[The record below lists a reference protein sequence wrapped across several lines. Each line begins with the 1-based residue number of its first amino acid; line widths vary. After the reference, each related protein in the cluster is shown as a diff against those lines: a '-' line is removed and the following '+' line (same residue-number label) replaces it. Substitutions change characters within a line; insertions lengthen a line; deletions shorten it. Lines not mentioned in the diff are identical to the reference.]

1 MLGERP
7 AIEFVRTIPADDPV
21 VWGLPVVWGK
31 QVLIL
36 IRMHNISGA
45 QDWTKF
51 TATTD
56 PYAASRLA
64 TMADGPGQGTMGIF
78 SESVIA
84 YREGWPEDWENSAD
98 ATQWIPSIPGTH
110 L

>member
-7 AIEFVRTIPADDPV
+7 AIELVRTIPADDPA
-21 VWGLPVVWGK
+21 VWGLPAIWGK

-36 IRMHNISGA
+36 IRMHNISGV

-64 TMADGPGQGTMGIF
+64 AQGDGPGGGTVGNF
-78 SESVIA
+78 SEQVTA
-84 YREGWPEDWENSAD
+84 LREGWPEDWETPAD
-98 ATQWIPSIPGTH
+98 AAQWIPSIPGTR